1 MLSIEGTY
9 NTITWNTNEA
19 TAFIIVDQ
27 PGTYSVTT
35 EDANGCV
42 GTDEIT
48 IVVKS
53 GCGAIAVEIPKM
65 FSPNDDA
72 RNDRWVIGGIENYSE
87 CTMKIFDDKGVGI
100 FQQTGYPLEGWDG
113 VHKNGRPV
121 PDGVY
126 YFILACPDRTP
137 VTGAVTIL
145 R

>member
-1 MLSIEGTY
+1 V
-9 NTITWNTNEA
+9 A
-19 TAFIIVDQ
+19 
-27 PGTYSVTT
+27 T
-35 EDANGCV
+35 EDANGCT
-42 GTDEIT
+42 GFDEI
-48 IVVKS
+48 ILSLKS
-53 GCGAIAVEIPKM
+53 GCGAVEIEIPLM

-100 FQQTGYPLEGWDG
+100 YQQTGYPLEGWDG
-113 VHKNGRPV
+113 FSKSGRPV

-126 YFILACPDRTP
+126 YFILGCPDRNP